1 MCANILAIFDINYKT
16 FSPQVRFYILFWK
29 KLSYCKLSI
38 SLVSSF
44 RKALNCFKMI
54 FWVILFENIRKYS
67 EEMQARVLIN
77 QRAKGKTYWKYST
90 WTIHYPKG
98 WLLVYS
104 CVNGSWAWHWHLV
117 LLTRDKLNVI
127 TVSSVPYTFT
137 SKSAVSR
144 LFWTLVPWSVYW
156 SVWKLVFSKIL

>member
-90 WTIHYPKG
+90 
-98 WLLVYS
+98 
-104 CVNGSWAWHWHLV
+104 
-117 LLTRDKLNVI
+117 
-127 TVSSVPYTFT
+127 
-137 SKSAVSR
+137 
-144 LFWTLVPWSVYW
+144 
-156 SVWKLVFSKIL
+156 